1 MAQYSKYIT
10 TKRFV
15 GDAIC
20 GRLSIPH
27 GAKLEAKD
35 GFIVC
40 EHGPVCAVTSQNAY
54 DHFSQDD
61 DWQGL
66 ERGKLVQD
74 ILHRLHKLKRHEQ
87 RSAIIWGKIWADARC
102 QKYKRPEHTDHW
114 LWNYDFYNAS
124 IDDLQYIRN
133 LIMRG

>member
-1 MAQYSKYIT
+1 MAYSTYIT
-10 TKRFV
+10 TKRFA

-20 GRLSIPH
+20 GRISIPY
-27 GAKLEAKD
+27 GAKLEVVD

-61 DWQGL
+61 DGRGL
-66 ERGKLVQD
+66 ERGELVQD
-74 ILHRLHKLKRHEQ
+74 ILRRLCRLKQTDTRYQHV
-87 RSAIIWGKIWADARC
+87 WDKIWADARLR
-102 QKYKRPEHTDHW
+102 KYKRPEHADYW

-124 IDDLQYIRN
+124 IEDLTYIRN
-133 LIMRG
+133 LVMRG